1 MSKINPVRK
10 FWKFVYQNA
19 TFCTLNAII
28 SDKARERSDRAG
40 EGVSPSHGRG
50 ILEILCIKMA
60 LFAY

>member
-1 MSKINPVRK
+1 M
-10 FWKFVYQNA
+10 YQNA

-28 SDKARERSDRAG
+28 SGKARERSDRAG